1 MSTVADL
8 VDLVACS
15 PNVVI
20 YIVVCISL
28 VWPGVVIWIV
38 SIHDEWYVFDSGLVS
53 CRKDL

>member
-20 YIVVCISL
+20 YIIVCILL
-28 VWPGVVIWIV
+28 VWPGVVVWIV
-38 SIHDEWYVFDSGLVS
+38 PIHDEWYVFDSGLVS
-53 CRKDL
+53 RRKDL